1 MLVPRH
7 VERTGSILGELAET
21 GLSVVKRSDLVR
33 QGRSDPE
40 IMLVDT
46 TGELRDLYPAADVV
60 FIGKTL
66 TGTGGQNFL
75 EPARH
80 GRAIVAGPHME
91 NFMSLR
97 REFEEAKGIR
107 VTGSVEELGR
117 VVDELLSDKKEREGL
132 GRRGAECFRQ
142 HLGAG
147 KRCAEVLTAEIAKS
161 GRSSPAR

>member
-1 MLVPRH
+1 M
-7 VERTGSILGELAET
+7 
-21 GLSVVKRSDLVR
+21 VKRSDLVHE
-33 QGRSDPE
+33 GRSDPE
-40 IMLVDT
+40 IVLVDT

-75 EPARH
+75 EAARH
-80 GRAIVAGPHME
+80 GRAIVAGQHME

-132 GRRGAECFRQ
+132 GRRGADCFRQ

-147 KRCAEVLTAEIAKS
+147 KRCAEVLIAEIAKS
-161 GRSSPAR
+161 RLGFKSLDG